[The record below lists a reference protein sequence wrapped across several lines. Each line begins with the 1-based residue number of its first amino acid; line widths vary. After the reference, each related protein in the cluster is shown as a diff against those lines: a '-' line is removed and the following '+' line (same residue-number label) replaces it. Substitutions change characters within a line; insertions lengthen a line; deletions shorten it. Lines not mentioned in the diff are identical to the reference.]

1 MCTLCQQKINIFFL
15 EFYKRSRNVYTMS
28 TNTEKFIG
36 FRADSDLSEKAKAR
50 AKSQNRSLAGYMR
63 QLLEDDLD
71 EGGGSSDSVLEP
83 DPDKGNAQSP
93 QPRINAPA
101 PIVPTSGRSS
111 YRNAQPKTKRQ

>member
-1 MCTLCQQKINIFFL
+1 
-15 EFYKRSRNVYTMS
+15 MS

-71 EGGGSSDSVLEP
+71 EGDSRASIQEP

-101 PIVPTSGRSS
+101 PTAPTSGRSS
-111 YRNAQPKTKRQ
+111 YRSAQPKTKRS